1 MRVLET
7 SGIFQFIPKGSELSF
22 MVKSV
27 GVGGGGNQ
35 LHPQSQF
42 KALLKI
48 GTKAWRFIK
57 KNPQKSVII
66 QIFSRGLR
74 EVKWSWDRRESFL
87 RLRAPVTA
95 VKSKLWDGI
104 KNV

>member
-57 KNPQKSVII
+57 KNPKNQLSYKY
-66 QIFSRGLR
+66 FR
-74 EVKWSWDRRESFL
+74 EV
-87 RLRAPVTA
+87 
-95 VKSKLWDGI
+95 
-104 KNV
+104 